1 MGIGRLVLVFTFL
14 LGACLLVHAYVLVCL
29 C

>member
-1 MGIGRLVLVFTFL
+1 MGISMLVLVCTFL
-14 LGACLLVHAYVLVCL
+14 VGACLLVYAYVLVCL

>member
-1 MGIGRLVLVFTFL
+1 MGIGKLVLVCTFL
-14 LGACLLVHAYVLVCL
+14 VGASLLVYAYVLVCL

>member
-1 MGIGRLVLVFTFL
+1 MGIGSLVLVCTFL
-14 LGACLLVHAYVLVCL
+14 VGANLLVHAYVLVCL